1 MDKGLLHKK
10 ATALFCHIWL
20 AGNGLDPHD
29 NDYFITICTCNKR
42 HQFGHP
48 HMLSPWGK
56 IAEDELLAIEKHFD
70 QVFIKKYVVMPNHI
84 HAIVRFSR
92 NDESEQ
98 KNRLSLSKVIGPYKS
113 GVSRRIRK
121 TSPNA
126 TV

>member
-29 NDYFITICTCNKR
+29 NDYFITICTRNKR
-42 HQFGHP
+42 HLFGHP

-70 QVFIKKYVVMPNHI
+70 QVPTVWQKTFYDRIIRNQADHN
-84 HAIVRFSR
+84 AIWTYI
-92 NDESEQ
+92 DENPAKREQ
-98 KNRLSLSKVIGPYKS
+98 DNYD
-113 GVSRRIRK
+113 
-121 TSPNA
+121 
-126 TV
+126 